1 MNSKAY
7 LQKISSEFGG
17 IQKDALKIKLIRL
30 VALAKREE
38 HQTPSDIPPPL
49 PTVADQPFVAIT
61 PHDFIPKNSYDAA
74 MKLIRDHNN
83 TGWFHITEVPEN
95 IFPDFMLIAD
105 LRREIEF
112 DSERECQYV
121 RVINFGRK

>member
-38 HQTPSDIPPPL
+38 HQTPDDIPPL
-49 PTVADQPFVAIT
+49 PFVAAEPIVAIT

-74 MKLIRDHNN
+74 MKLIREHNN
-83 TGWFHITEVPEN
+83 KGWFHITEVPEN
-95 IFPDFMLIAD
+95 LFRDFMMIAD
-105 LRREIEF
+105 IRPEIEF
-112 DSERECQYV
+112 DEEAECQYV
-121 RVINFGRK
+121 RVTNFGRK